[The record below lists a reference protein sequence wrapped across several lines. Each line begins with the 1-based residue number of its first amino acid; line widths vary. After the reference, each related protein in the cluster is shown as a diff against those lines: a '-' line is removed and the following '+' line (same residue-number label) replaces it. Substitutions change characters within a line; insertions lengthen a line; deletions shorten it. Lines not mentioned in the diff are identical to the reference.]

1 MATETSDLEKKI
13 IRQIEYYFGD
23 HNLPRDRFLQEQ
35 IKEDDGWVQFET
47 MIKFNKLKQISDD
60 IKVIAEAVK
69 KSTNGLIEVSEDGS
83 KLRRHP
89 DNPIPENTE
98 ARRLEINNR
107 SVYAKEFPKDAKLE
121 DLQEYF
127 ESFGPCDNIQMRKD
141 VHKKFKGSVFVVFHG
156 DEAVKKFLTAEE
168 VKYKDTVLEKRM
180 LKVDY
185 WKEKTE
191 AKKQLQ
197 EQKEKKKSDASE
209 RQHKDEERNFK
220 NELTKGAIL
229 HMKGFDDKTT
239 REDIKNLLGDYGP
252 IAWVDFN
259 KGDPEAWV
267 RYDQENKATDVLEK
281 VTAAMDGKVELN
293 GKTLENRVLEGEEEA
308 ARWKKMFQDIRNRM
322 SGNQR
327 RNQKGKSRFGKRPSK
342 RVRDDKRGKN
352 TGGDGGGEKANGEPA
367 AKQAKVGDS

>member
-13 IRQIEYYFGD
+13 IRQIE
-23 HNLPRDRFLQEQ
+23 
-35 IKEDDGWVQFET
+35 
-47 MIKFNKLKQISDD
+47 
-60 IKVIAEAVK
+60 
-69 KSTNGLIEVSEDGS
+69 
-83 KLRRHP
+83 
-89 DNPIPENTE
+89 
-98 ARRLEINNR
+98 
-107 SVYAKEFPKDAKLE
+107 KEFPKDAKLE

-141 VHKKFKGSVFVVFHG
+141 VHKKF
-156 DEAVKKFLTAEE
+156 
-168 VKYKDTVLEKRM
+168 
-180 LKVDY
+180 
-185 WKEKTE
+185 
-191 AKKQLQ
+191 
-197 EQKEKKKSDASE
+197 
-209 RQHKDEERNFK
+209 
-220 NELTKGAIL
+220 KGAIL